1 MRKALTLISLLQCSL
16 AGQVQLQT
24 AVALETGTRPSFAE
38 WRNACAKLPSN
49 RALGGRMPPRNLLPL
64 PGFGEMDSALTEFF
78 QQCSNSSLSKTNL
91 WVGTC
96 PSASF
101 FNPETAYFLNP
112 KASAAPVVNRF
123 VPRLRN
129 PPAPA
134 FQPFAAKVQVSEGA
148 EIFFHAD
155 LHGDIRSLMGDL
167 IWLNHEGYLD
177 GFNTKPGFYMVLL
190 GDYTD
195 RGSYSVEV
203 LYTLLRLK
211 LANPDRVFL
220 LRGNHEEISMG
231 GTYGFF
237 SEGISKYGS
246 AFDVAKVA
254 RAYDFLP
261 VVLYLGTD
269 GNYIQCQ
276 HGGMEPGF
284 DPRALLDFTAETA
297 FQLLGDLNERG
308 FLDAHPEWTLTWTR
322 PARNLIQKE
331 ARDFRPEDPVSP
343 SVLGFMWNDFSV
355 LAGEPEFSIFPGRGY
370 VYGPQATR
378 FLLKAAR
385 TDRSAVQAVFRGHQQ
400 SAQPGPMMNRL
411 LASHGVFRHWQDSE
425 SALGSGASV
434 DELSKRLETE
444 PTRAVPPGS
453 VWTFNVSPD
462 SVYGEGNHY
471 TFDAFGI
478 LRTARNFEDWR
489 LRVENV
495 EIPP

>member
-1 MRKALTLISLLQCSL
+1 VTLISLLLWSFV
-16 AGQVQLQT
+16 GQAQLQRAA
-24 AVALETGTRPSFAE
+24 AVEAGERPSFTE

-49 RALGGRMPPRNLLPL
+49 RTLHGAMPPKNLLPL
-64 PGFGEMDSALTEFF
+64 PGFGEMDSALAEFF
-78 QQCSNSSLSKTNL
+78 QQSKDGSLGQTNV

-96 PSASF
+96 PSAAF
-101 FNPETAYFLNP
+101 FNPDTAYFFNP
-112 KASAAPVVNRF
+112 KASVAALVKRL
-123 VPRLRN
+123 VPRSPNL
-129 PPAPA
+129 PAPP

-155 LHGDIRSLMGDL
+155 LHGDIRSLIEDL
-167 IWLNHEGYLD
+167 TWLNHEGYLD
-177 GFNTKPGFYMVLL
+177 GFKISKHGFHMVLL

-231 GTYGFF
+231 ARYGFF
-237 SEGISKYGS
+237 NEGILKYGA

-261 VVLYLGTD
+261 VVLYLGTA

-284 DPRALLDFTAETA
+284 DPRALLGFSSETA
-297 FQLLGDLNERG
+297 FQFLGDLKERG
-308 FLDAHPEWTLTWTR
+308 FLDAHPEWTLNWTK
-322 PARNLIQKE
+322 PARNLIQNV

-343 SVLGFMWNDFSV
+343 SVLGFMWNDFTV
-355 LAGEPEFSIFPGRGY
+355 LAREPEFSIFPGRAY

-378 FLLKAAR
+378 FLLKTAR
-385 TDRSAVQAVFRGHQQ
+385 TDQSALQAVFRGHQQ
-400 SAQPGPMMNRL
+400 SSQPDPMMNRL
-411 LASHGVFRHWQDSE
+411 LVSHGVFRHWQDAE
-425 SALGSGASV
+425 STLESGASME
-434 DELSKRLETE
+434 ELSKHLETE
-444 PTRAVPPGS
+444 AIRAVPPGS

-478 LRTARNFEDWR
+478 LSTARDFADWR
-489 LRVENV
+489 LRVVNIQ
-495 EIPP
+495 IPP